1 MRHIWISIVF
11 LPLLLVVLPLAGVML
26 QGKPL
31 AVYLEFPPLT
41 IYLQHAPFSWIA
53 FMLLGLLLFSVLG
66 RLILRLARTGLGG
79 RLIR

>member
-41 IYLQHAPFSWIA
+41 IYVQHAPFSWIA